1 MSLWMINSCQT
12 SNVRYGSNNNNE
24 FLPFRTQSYGHE
36 ILLCMFML
44 PYQIRSPGS
53 IGSLQLWLDTTAQEV
68 MLNLQL
74 SISISYEGNI
84 REIYCIIG
92 NSKWATH

>member
-1 MSLWMINSCQT
+1 MSGTVVIIIINFFLLER
-12 SNVRYGSNNNNE
+12 NLMVMRYC
-24 FLPFRTQSYGHE
+24 
-36 ILLCMFML
+36 LCMFML

-53 IGSLQLWLDTTAQEV
+53 IGSLQLWLYTTAQEV

-84 REIYCIIG
+84 LEIYYIIG